1 MERFRRGNGAAWLD
15 LLSTLAG
22 RYRDEQVDGIDT
34 TESLR
39 AWLREF
45 DLEPAGSVTA
55 DDVAHAAETREA
67 LHRLAVA
74 AVRQVRPAPA
84 DVRRLNTAL
93 ERDEG
98 LQVSSN
104 EEGLGPRRPRSVDD
118 ALARLARQAAVDLS
132 GRGAGTLR
140 ACGDDTCSSIF
151 LDHTGRRRWCTDLSC
166 GNRNRVRAHRQRAHL
181 PNDERSPGPGE
192 G

>member
-15 LLSTLAG
+15 LLSTLSG
-22 RYRDEQVDGIDT
+22 RYRDEQVDDIGT
-34 TESLR
+34 AEGLR

-45 DLEPAGSVTA
+45 DLEPAGAVTA
-55 DDVAHAAETREA
+55 EDVEHAAQTREA

-74 AVRQVRPAPA
+74 AVRNVRPSAA
-84 DVRRLNTAL
+84 DVRRINDAL

-98 LQVSSN
+98 LQVAAART
-104 EEGLGPRRPRSVDD
+104 GLRPRRPGSVAD
-118 ALARLARQAAVDLS
+118 AVARLARQAVVDLG

-166 GNRNRVRAHRQRAHL
+166 GNRSRVRAHRQRTG
-181 PNDERSPGPGE
+181 S
-192 G
+192 

>member
-34 TESLR
+34 AERLR

-45 DLEPAGSVTA
+45 ELEPAGAVTA
-55 DDVAHAAETREA
+55 ADVAHAAETREA

-74 AVRQVRPAPA
+74 AVKGVRPTAG
-84 DVRRLNTAL
+84 DVRRLNAAL
-93 ERDEG
+93 DRDEG
-98 LQVSSN
+98 LQASAA
-104 EEGLGPRRPRSVDD
+104 EAGLRPRRPGSVDD
-118 ALARLARQAAVDLS
+118 AVARLARQALVDLS

-151 LDHTGRRRWCTDLSC
+151 LDLTGRRRWCTDLSC
-166 GNRNRVRAHRQRAHL
+166 GNRSRVRAHRQRTG
-181 PNDERSPGPGE
+181 S
-192 G
+192 